1 MRRHLEEI
9 EDIIFK
15 KGKEVGRGRRSL

>member
-1 MRRHLEEI
+1 MRQHLEEI

-15 KGKEVGRGRRSL
+15 KREEVGKSHRSH

>member
-15 KGKEVGRGRRSL
+15 KRKEVEKGRRSH